1 MKILHIINTLNTG
14 GAERLL
20 TNILP
25 IMKEQGNEVHLL
37 LLNKTSCDYEKII
50 YNYGISINSMEL
62 PLGRFDFRA
71 IFRLKKYMQVYDVIH
86 VHLFP
91 SQYWAAI
98 AHKVF
103 RSKSVLVTTEHS
115 TFNTRGKFIITSLI
129 DRFIYGLYDGIIC
142 ISEGTKDFMSKRTP
156 KHVHLIVIENG
167 IVIPKSD
174 IPLDTFAYKEYI
186 CGKQKDNFMLLQVAR
201 FSEQKNQD
209 CLIRALKLL
218 PENIHAVFAG
228 DGKRLDLCKK
238 LSSDLGLSH
247 RTHFIGNRNDIDK
260 LWQITDIGV
269 MSSHW
274 EGFGLAAVEGMAY
287 AKPVLGSNV
296 PGLAEVIGNQQLLF
310 TPNDEYE
317 LAKKITALKEN
328 HILYKKMADYCKIK
342 SHEFDIT
349 NTVNRYIEFYHKLL
363 TLKNI

>member
-50 YNYGISINSMEL
+50 SDYGICVKSMEL
-62 PLGRFDFRA
+62 PLGRFDPRA
-71 IFRLKKYMQVYDVIH
+71 ILRMRKYMQIYDIIH

-98 AHKVF
+98 AHKIF
-103 RSKSVLVTTEHS
+103 HSKSVIITTEHS
-115 TFNTRGKFIITSLI
+115 TFNKRGKFAITSII
-129 DRFIYGLYDGIIC
+129 DHYIYSLYDGIIC
-142 ISEGTKDFMSKRTP
+142 ISRGTKEFMRNRTP
-156 KHVHLIVIENG
+156 QKVPLEIIENG
-167 IVIPKSD
+167 IIIPRLTTSINIID
-174 IPLDTFAYKEYI
+174 YKKKI
-186 CGKQKDNFMLLQVAR
+186 CKISKEDFMILQVAR
-201 FSEQKNQD
+201 FAEQKNQD

-218 PENIHAVFAG
+218 PENVHAVFAG

-238 LSSDLGLSH
+238 LSSNLGLSH

-317 LAKKITALKEN
+317 LAKKITDLKED
-328 HILYKKMADYCKIK
+328 HILYEKMADYCKIK

-349 NTVNRYIEFYHKLL
+349 NTVNRYIEFYQKLL
-363 TLKNI
+363 TLKQI